1 MNQSLIMK
9 FEKCF
14 YESFLSSCP
23 YAPPEIGGIL
33 GGKNSVVTDIV
44 IDNRSA
50 VLNKAVYIPDIDFLN
65 FKIDECEKQN
75 IEFFGIFHTHIS
87 NNTLSN
93 DDRIN
98 IEKVMCSMPKSII
111 KLYFPIVIPKKE
123 MIAYVAERKNNKIN
137 IYLEDID
144 IIEDKEV

>member
-1 MNQSLIMK
+1 MK
-9 FEKCF
+9 IEKCF

-23 YAPPEIGGIL
+23 YTPPEIGGIL
-33 GGKNSVVTDIV
+33 GGKNGVVTDIV
-44 IDNRSA
+44 IDNRNA

-65 FKIDECEKQN
+65 SKIEEWEKQN
-75 IEFFGIFHTHIS
+75 IEFYGIFHTHIS
-87 NNTLSN
+87 ESTLSN

-111 KLYFPIVIPKKE
+111 KLYFPIVISQKE
-123 MIAYVAERKNNKIN
+123 MIVYVAERKKNKIN
-137 IYLEDID
+137 IYLENID

>member
-1 MNQSLIMK
+1 MK
-9 FEKCF
+9 IEKCF

-33 GGKNSVVTDIV
+33 GGKNCVVTDIV
-44 IDNRSA
+44 IDNRNA
-50 VLNKAVYIPDIDFLN
+50 VSNKAVYIPDIDFLN
-65 FKIDECEKQN
+65 CKIEEWEKHN
-75 IEFFGIFHTHIS
+75 IIFYGIFHTHMS
-87 NNTLSN
+87 DSTLSN

-98 IEKVMCSMPKSII
+98 IEKVMYSMPTSII

-123 MIAYVAERKNNKIN
+123 MIVYVAERQNNKIN

>member
-1 MNQSLIMK
+1 MK
-9 FEKCF
+9 IEKCF

-33 GGKNSVVTDIV
+33 GGKNGIVTDIV
-44 IDNRSA
+44 IDNRNA
-50 VLNKAVYIPDIDFLN
+50 VSNKAVYIPDIDFLN
-65 FKIDECEKQN
+65 FKIDEWEKQN
-75 IEFFGIFHTHIS
+75 IEFFGIFHTHFS
-87 NNTLSN
+87 DNTLSK

-98 IEKVMCSMPKSII
+98 IGKVMYSMPKSVI
-111 KLYFPIVIPKKE
+111 KLYFPIVIPQKE

-144 IIEDKEV
+144 IIENKEV